1 MPDTPFQRC
10 IVFLEKKNPL
20 RSCRIQ
26 MQEPRL
32 EPRAEQTTVKA
43 QWRPRT

>member
-1 MPDTPFQRC
+1 MPGTPSQLFT
-10 IVFLEKKNPL
+10 VFLEKNPL

-26 MQEPRL
+26 TKGPKL
-32 EPRAEQTTVKA
+32 EPRAEQIAART

>member
-1 MPDTPFQRC
+1 MLDTLFQRC
-10 IVFLEKKNPL
+10 IVSQEKNPL

-26 MQEPRL
+26 TKRPKL
-32 EPRAEQTTVKA
+32 EPWAEQIAVKA